1 MFKRKSYIG
10 LFIIILI
17 FSLWFIPR
25 INNRVN
31 DDRVSDSS
39 RTKEIS
45 QSSKLSF
52 INLNGESR
60 KVPEFVFQNQDNRYV
75 TNEDFSGK
83 VYVAEFFFTSCPSI
97 CIEMNQNMKVL
108 DELYGNRDDFGIA
121 SFTIDP
127 ENDTPTTLKKYSEL
141 IDVKSKN
148 WHFLT
153 GDKKDIYELS
163 NNGFNIF
170 SSINEAV
177 DGGFEHQGFFAL
189 IDKNGYIR
197 SRVNDY
203 GTPLVYYSGI
213 TNVNESV
220 QGIDMIKE
228 DIEKLLKE
236 DYGKK

>member
-10 LFIIILI
+10 LFIIIII
-17 FSLWFIPR
+17 FSFWFIPR

-31 DDRVSDSS
+31 DNRVSDSS

-97 CIEMNQNMKVL
+97 CIEMNQNMKIL
-108 DELYGNRDDFGIA
+108 DEEFGGRDDFGIA

-127 ENDTPTTLKKYSEL
+127 VNDTPVVLKEYAERLNVISQ
-141 IDVKSKN
+141 N

-153 GDKKDIYELS
+153 GKIDDVYELS
-163 NNGFNIF
+163 NSGFNIF
-170 SSINEAV
+170 AGVNPAV
-177 DGGFEHQGFFAL
+177 AGGFEHQGFFAL

-197 SRVNDY
+197 SRKDSN
-203 GTPLVYYSGI
+203 GNPIVYYLGI
-213 TNVNESV
+213 DNPSADK

-228 DIEKLLKE
+228 DIRKLLKN
-236 DYGKK
+236 G

>member
-1 MFKRKSYIG
+1 MFKKKSYIG
-10 LFIIILI
+10 LFIIIII
-17 FSLWFIPR
+17 FSFWFIPR

-31 DDRVSDSS
+31 DNKVSDSS

-75 TNEDFSGK
+75 TNEDLSGK

-97 CIEMNQNMKVL
+97 CIEMNQNMKIL
-108 DELYGNRDDFGIA
+108 DEEFGDRDDFGIA

-127 ENDTPTTLKKYSEL
+127 VNDTPVVLKEYAERL
-141 IDVKSKN
+141 NVKSQN

-153 GDKKDIYELS
+153 GKIDDVYELS
-163 NNGFNIF
+163 NSGFNIF
-170 SSINEAV
+170 AGVTPAV
-177 DGGFEHQGFFAL
+177 AGGFEHQGFFAL

-197 SRVNDY
+197 SRRDSN
-203 GTPLVYYSGI
+203 GNPIVYYLGI
-213 TNVNESV
+213 ENPSADK

-228 DIEKLLKE
+228 DIRKLLKN
-236 DYGKK
+236 G

>member
-1 MFKRKSYIG
+1 MFKKKSYIG
-10 LFIIILI
+10 LFIIIII
-17 FSLWFIPR
+17 FSFWFIPR

-31 DDRVSDSS
+31 ENKVSDSS

-75 TNEDFSGK
+75 TNEDLSGK

-97 CIEMNQNMKVL
+97 CIEMNQNMKIL
-108 DELYGNRDDFGIA
+108 DEEFGDRDDFGIA

-127 ENDTPTTLKKYSEL
+127 VNDTPVVLKEYAERL
-141 IDVKSKN
+141 NVKSQN

-153 GDKKDIYELS
+153 GKIDDVYELS
-163 NNGFNIF
+163 NSGFNIF
-170 SSINEAV
+170 AGVNPAV
-177 DGGFEHQGFFAL
+177 AGGFEHQGYFAL

-197 SRVNDY
+197 SRRDSN
-203 GTPLVYYSGI
+203 GNPIVYYLGI
-213 TNVNESV
+213 ENPTADK

-228 DIEKLLKE
+228 DIRKLLKN
-236 DYGKK
+236 G